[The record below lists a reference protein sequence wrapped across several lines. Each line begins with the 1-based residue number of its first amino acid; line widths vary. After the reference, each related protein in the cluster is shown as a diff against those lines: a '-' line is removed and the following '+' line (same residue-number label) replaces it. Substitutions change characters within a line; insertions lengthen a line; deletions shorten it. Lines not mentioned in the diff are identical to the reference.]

1 MSAPPTHHLGT
12 LAILPPKLRE
22 IIYENILRDVRT
34 TYASSRSTTS
44 PIPLLHVNRA
54 LRSLAISIIKRKHIV
69 KIYTPTSL
77 HHLTLRHPIPLRRIA
92 LWPWSNIHKNAWKWM
107 RNRKV
112 RIRLM
117 DWRGALASLK
127 MPCRCEI
134 AMDWGWGMCMWG

>member
-54 LRSLAISIIKRKHIV
+54 LRSLAISIIKRKPHRENLHAHIPPPPQ
-69 KIYTPTSL
+69 IAALDLAAP
-77 HHLTLRHPIPLRRIA
+77 HRTLAVVEYP
-92 LWPWSNIHKNAWKWM
+92 
-107 RNRKV
+107 
-112 RIRLM
+112 
-117 DWRGALASLK
+117 
-127 MPCRCEI
+127 
-134 AMDWGWGMCMWG
+134 